1 MRGPLNGVRVLDM
14 TSVLLGPFATQ
25 ILGDMGADVIKIESP
40 AGDVTRYVPPQRHRQ
55 MSFMFLCANR
65 NKRSVVLDLKTAE
78 GRQAMLRLAR
88 TADVLVYSVRPA
100 AMARLGLDYESLKAE
115 NQRLIHC
122 GAYGFSERG
131 PYRGRPAYDDIIQAA
146 CGIAALQRNSDGEPR
161 YANTVLAD
169 KTVGLHVLAAITMA
183 LYERERS
190 GEGQAIE
197 VPMFETMVP
206 FMMLEHL
213 AGATFSP
220 SEGEMGYRRLM
231 VEHRRPYATRDGF
244 IGILPYTRDQW
255 QRFFRIAGREE
266 MINDPRVL
274 DAETRSRKVGELY
287 AMVAEI
293 MPTRTTREW
302 RRLLEE
308 NDIPHMPV
316 NELEDLLSDP
326 HLQAIDFI
334 KEVEHP
340 SEGRLRTF
348 DVPMTF
354 SRTPGGIARLAPRL
368 GEHTREVLMELA
380 GYGADEVEA
389 LTASGAIGVA
399 PQSSGTSSRGGSGGE

>member
-1 MRGPLNGVRVLDM
+1 MRGPLKGVRVLDM
-14 TSVLLGPFATQ
+14 TSVLLGPFATRF
-25 ILGDMGADVIKIESP
+25 LGDMGADVIKIETP
-40 AGDVTRYVPPQRHRQ
+40 AGDITRYIPPQRHKQ
-55 MSFMFLCANR
+55 MGFMFLCANR
-65 NKRSVVLDLKTAE
+65 SKRSVVLDLKKDEARE
-78 GRQAMLRLAR
+78 AMLRLVR
-88 TADVLVYSVRPA
+88 VADVLVYSIRPA
-100 AMARLGLDYESLKAE
+100 AMARLGLDYETLRAE
-115 NQRLIHC
+115 NPRLIYC

-169 KTVGLHVLAAITMA
+169 KTVGLHVLAAIVMA

-206 FMMLEHL
+206 FIMLEHL

-231 VEHRRPYATRDGF
+231 VEHRRPYATKDGY
-244 IGILPYTRDQW
+244 IGILPYTTEQW

-266 MINDPRVL
+266 MLEDPRVL
-274 DAETRSRKVGELY
+274 DAETRSRHVGELY

-293 MPTRTTREW
+293 MPTRTTQEW
-302 RRLLEE
+302 LKLLEE

-316 NELEDLLSDP
+316 NELEDLLNDP
-326 HLQAIDFI
+326 HLKAIDFI
-334 KEVEHP
+334 REIDHP
-340 SEGRLRTF
+340 SEGRIRTF
-348 DVPMTF
+348 DVPITF
-354 SRTPGGIARLAPRL
+354 SRTPGGIERPAPRL

-380 GYGADEVEA
+380 GYSADEIDQLSA
-389 LTASGAIGVA
+389 CGAIRVA
-399 PQSSGTSSRGGSGGE
+399 S